1 MRILLIHNHY
11 QYSGGEDAVFGAE
24 SALLRQNGHK
34 VVEYTEDNSRIDGMS
49 RGAVAARA
57 IWSSP
62 TRRRLTAIL
71 RDRHFDVAHFHNTFP
86 LISPSAYTACREV
99 KVPVVQTLHNYRLL
113 CPAATLFRDGQVCEA
128 CLGKTYPWPGV
139 WHACYRGSRS
149 QSAIVAAM
157 LAVHR
162 GLKAWQQQVDI
173 YIALTEFSK
182 QKFIEGGVPSGKIH
196 VKPNFVNP
204 DPELRKGNGYYA
216 LFVGRLSPEKGV
228 WTMLRAW
235 RGLKGVPLKIAGD
248 GTLLADIQAFV
259 QKGKLESVEILGH
272 GTAADV
278 PQLMKAAKFL
288 VFPSECYETFGLVA
302 VEAFACGLPVIASRL
317 GAVAEIVDEGRTG
330 LLFRA
335 GDPGDLTKKVQWAMD
350 HPNALCRMGE
360 DARREY

>member
-71 RDRHFDVAHFHNTFP
+71 RDRHFDIAHFHNTFP

-162 GLKAWQQQVDI
+162 GLKTWQQQVDI

-182 QKFIEGGVPSGKIH
+182 QKFIEGGISFI
-196 VKPNFVNP
+196 
-204 DPELRKGNGYYA
+204 
-216 LFVGRLSPEKGV
+216 
-228 WTMLRAW
+228 
-235 RGLKGVPLKIAGD
+235 LK
-248 GTLLADIQAFV
+248 
-259 QKGKLESVEILGH
+259 
-272 GTAADV
+272 
-278 PQLMKAAKFL
+278 
-288 VFPSECYETFGLVA
+288 
-302 VEAFACGLPVIASRL
+302 
-317 GAVAEIVDEGRTG
+317 
-330 LLFRA
+330 
-335 GDPGDLTKKVQWAMD
+335 
-350 HPNALCRMGE
+350 RM
-360 DARREY
+360 ANK